1 MPTYN
6 YECKQCHHEWEVE
19 QRIVDPPITRCPEC
33 GLDEASRV
41 VVEVAFVLQGTG
53 WARDGYR

>member
-6 YECKQCHHEWEVE
+6 YECKKCHHEWEVE
-19 QRIVDPPITRCPEC
+19 QPIKEPPITRCPEC

-41 VVEVAFVLQGTG
+41 VVEVMFALLGTS